1 MIDFDEIKRP
11 TPRQLQILQLS
22 ADGDTFRAIA
32 LELGISQQTV
42 KNHMLELRHRLGA
55 VSSPNAVAIALRLG
69 WIK

>member
-1 MIDFDEIKRP
+1 MIDFDEIRRP
-11 TPRQLQILQLS
+11 TPRQLQILQLI

-42 KNHMLELRHRLGA
+42 KNHMLDLRHRLKA
-55 VSSPNAVAIALRLG
+55 VSSPNAVAIAIRQG